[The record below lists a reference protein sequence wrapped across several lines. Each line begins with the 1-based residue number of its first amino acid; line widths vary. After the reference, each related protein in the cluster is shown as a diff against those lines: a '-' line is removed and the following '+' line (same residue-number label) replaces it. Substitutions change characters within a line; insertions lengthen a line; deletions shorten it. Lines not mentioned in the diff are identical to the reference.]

1 MMENIASIILLIN
14 LIAVVGVAITAII
27 MYLLRG

>member
-1 MMENIASIILLIN
+1 MENIAGIILLIN
-14 LIAVVGVAITAII
+14 LVVVVGVAITAII

>member
-1 MMENIASIILLIN
+1 MEFISGIVLLIN
-14 LIAVVGVAITAII
+14 LVVVVGVAITAII